1 MGVEVLYVRIRVV
14 RDLVVPACGLKEVA
28 KVTRRRGREW
38 VAKGF
43 ATNSKSLHDAMSS
56 EQANL
61 DCIYTRYFQTRMGN
75 C

>member
-43 ATNSKSLHDAMSS
+43 ATNSKS
-56 EQANL
+56 
-61 DCIYTRYFQTRMGN
+61 
-75 C
+75 